1 MLKLDYSY
9 NMSIESAYIITLKNH
24 QISESMSARCQK
36 SLADLDMPYKV
47 WDAFDGTDGK
57 EIKVPDQCKDKSYLS
72 WIKWLDKELSL
83 TEVSVA
89 LSHISLWAH
98 CIEIDRPIIILE
110 HDAIMLQRL
119 TDHPAI
125 GCLHYLGS
133 SEQAKQGWPVLIT
146 PPHAT
151 NGHNYH
157 FICRAHAYGI
167 DPWSAKNALSYV
179 IKYGICESLDIMLR
193 SDIIPAIQLGLYAY
207 DESDIANTTIIGRKK
222 TIDGKER

>member
-9 NMSIESAYIITLKNH
+9 NMSIESAYIITLKGNS
-24 QISESMSARCQK
+24 ISENMSLRCQK

-47 WDAFDGTDGK
+47 WDAFDGTDGRD
-57 EIKVPDQCKDKSYLS
+57 IKVPDQCKDKSYIS

-110 HDAIMLQRL
+110 HDAIMLQKL
-119 TDHPAI
+119 TDHPVI

-133 SEQAKQGWPVLIT
+133 HEQAKQGWPVLIT

-179 IKYGICESLDIMLR
+179 LKYGICESLDIMLR

-207 DESDIANTTIIGRKK
+207 DESDIANTTITGRKK
-222 TIDGKER
+222 TMDGKER

>member
-1 MLKLDYSY
+1 MLKLDYGY
-9 NMSIESAYIITLKNH
+9 DLSIESAYVITLKDH
-24 QISESMSARCQK
+24 PVSERMSARCQK
-36 SLADLDMPYKV
+36 TLADLDMPYKV
-47 WDAFDGTDGK
+47 WDAFDGTSG
-57 EIKVPDQCKDKSYLS
+57 EIKVPDHAKDKSWVS
-72 WIKWLDKELSL
+72 WIKWIDKDLSI

-110 HDAIMLQRL
+110 HDAIMHQQLL
-119 TDHPAI
+119 HHPVI
-125 GCLHYLGS
+125 GCIHYLGS
-133 SEQAKQGWPVLIT
+133 IEQAKKGWPVLVT

-157 FICRAHAYGI
+157 FLCRAHAYGI

-193 SDIIPAIQLGLYAY
+193 SDIIPAVQMGLYAY
-207 DESDIANTTIIGRKK
+207 DDPDLANTTIVGRKK
-222 TIDGKER
+222 TVDGKER

>member
-9 NMSIESAYIITLKNH
+9 NMSVESAYIITLKNH
-24 QISESMSARCQK
+24 QISENMSARCQK

-110 HDAIMLQRL
+110 HDAIMLQKL
-119 TDHPAI
+119 TDHPVT

-133 SEQAKQGWPVLIT
+133 SEQAKQGWPVLLT

-207 DESDIANTTIIGRKK
+207 DESDIANTTITGRKK